1 MKHSEQK
8 KQFSEPKMREFLE
21 IQSHERFAKIYFK
34 FSTTPLVVLSK
45 KEIYMFNPEFKYY
58 QHVDQTG
65 RMMSLVSEVLHT
77 ALNTFNEYFQK
88 KYFELKSDKT
98 AEKEYRKEAMNDM
111 VKVMKQVNTA
121 TKSIE
126 TTTFIKNV
134 VEQIISKSL
143 LSREEQE
150 MLNRLE
156 NHLNFRNGKLDLK
169 TMEFTDRTEDDFVT
183 EYLNYDFQLKP
194 NKVIKSEVTEV
205 LKKICNSD
213 DGDFDFITNFLA
225 YCITS
230 ETKEQKYLNVVGP
243 SASNGK
249 STIIKLMEEAL
260 SIYIF
265 KAKKDL
271 FSEAY
276 SKGHKY
282 FAQTK
287 NKRIVYIEELDKKKV
302 DADLIKDVV
311 DGNQINNEVLFATT
325 EKIDINF
332 KLMFLSNNLMNFD
345 ADSGI
350 KRRLIHFEF
359 RNKFVAQQD
368 LEKERANHKIG
379 KVFQLDN
386 SLVSKFHNNDD
397 YKNALIHILI
407 KKAKQYFDKGLTVPE
422 KYVEIAKEI
431 CEENDKFKNFFE
443 NHFEVTNDESDRIAK
458 DELRDMYNS
467 HTKCNFSASSIM
479 TDIQRLQLKYE
490 RGLRCMYNGMSVR
503 GVIVGIKK
511 KTGEQEDEV
520 PTKEVPSKK
529 TTKQELPDPNGL
541 DYGMPCTELD
551 NDDIIRRL
559 KDKEE
564 EVNDLNE
571 QYEKMRLEH
580 EELKERFEDTREALK
595 EIQRGY
601 PELKLAYE
609 KVKEET
615 EKEANKK
622 VFYYKKWFATLTD
635 EEKKEE
641 ENLQYNERIVES
653 VHRGKCGTD
662 WVNEYEEI
670 EKKLK
675 TPQPAPAKVKS
686 VLSIIDGSDDED
698 EGEEESTTINVKGYK
713 IVKAIN
719 ALDIDFIE

>member
-1 MKHSEQK
+1 MKLSD
-8 KQFSEPKMREFLE
+8 SSMRRFLD
-21 IQSHERFAKIYFK
+21 IQSHERFANIYFK

-45 KEIYMFNPEFKYY
+45 KEIYMYNPEFKYY
-58 QHVDQTG
+58 QHVDQAG
-65 RMMSLVSEVLHT
+65 RLMSLVSDVLHK
-77 ALNTFNEYFQK
+77 ALNEIHTHFKNKLLEVKTDAELDQSDK
-88 KYFELKSDKT
+88 DEALNELK
-98 AEKEYRKEAMNDM
+98 R
-111 VKVMKQVNTA
+111 VIKQVNTA
-121 TKSIE
+121 TKNIE

-134 VEQIISKSL
+134 LEQIISRSI
-143 LSREEQE
+143 LSKEEQE
-150 MLNRLE
+150 KLERLD
-156 NHLNFRNGKLDLK
+156 NHLNFRNGKLNLK
-169 TMEFTDRTEDDFVT
+169 TMEFGERSEADFVT
-183 EYLNYDFQLKP
+183 EYLNYDFQVKV
-194 NKVIKSEVTEV
+194 NKEVKSEVVEV

-213 DGDFDFITNFLA
+213 DDDYEFITNFLA

-359 RNKFVAQQD
+359 RNKFVCLQD
-368 LEKERANHKIG
+368 LEKERINHKIG
-379 KVFQLDN
+379 KVFALDN
-386 SLVSKFHNNDD
+386 SLVSKFHTNDS

-407 KKAKQYFDKGLTVPE
+407 KKAKQYFDSGLTIPE

-443 NHFEVTNDESDRIAK
+443 NHFEITNKDGDRIAK

-467 HTKCNFSASSIM
+467 YTKCNFSASSIM

-490 RGLRCMYNGMSVR
+490 RGLRCVYNGVSLR

-511 KTGEQEDEV
+511 LKGQAE
-520 PTKEVPSKK
+520 PN
-529 TTKQELPDPNGL
+529 KQAHDSGL
-541 DYGMPCTELD
+541 DYGIEFVPEPEVTSDHDPEYTEKLEADLREKNKQYTELQ
-551 NDDIIRRL
+551 I
-559 KDKEE
+559 
-564 EVNDLNE
+564 
-571 QYEKMRLEH
+571 EH
-580 EELKERFEDTREALK
+580 ENMKERFEEMRKALK
-595 EIQRGY
+595 EMQSQGY
-601 PELKLAYE
+601 PELKLAYAEVKDRAKEMANE
-609 KVKEET
+609 KCV
-615 EKEANKK
+615 
-622 VFYYKKWFATLTD
+622 YYKKWYATLTD
-635 EEKKEE
+635 IEKKEE
-641 ENLQYNERIVES
+641 DVRKYNEGACQSENRI
-653 VHRGKCGTD
+653 GKTC
-662 WVNEYEEI
+662 WEREYEKI

-675 TPQPAPAKVKS
+675 SPPLQPAKCK
-686 VLSIIDGSDDED
+686 SIIDFIDDSDDED
-698 EGEEESTTINVKGYK
+698 EGPTIRIKDNK
-713 IVKAIN
+713 IIKAIECECDF
-719 ALDIDFIE
+719 LD

>member
-1 MKHSEQK
+1 MKLSD
-8 KQFSEPKMREFLE
+8 SSMRRFLD
-21 IQSHERFAKIYFK
+21 IQSHERFANVYFK

-45 KEIYMFNPEFKYY
+45 KEIYMYNPEFKYY
-58 QHVDQTG
+58 QHVDQAG
-65 RMMSLVSEVLHT
+65 RLMSLVSDVLHK
-77 ALNTFNEYFQK
+77 ALNEIHTHFKNKLLEVKTDAELDQSDK
-88 KYFELKSDKT
+88 DEALNELK
-98 AEKEYRKEAMNDM
+98 R
-111 VKVMKQVNTA
+111 VIKQVNTA
-121 TKSIE
+121 TKNIE

-134 VEQIISKSL
+134 LEQIISRSI
-143 LSREEQE
+143 LSKEEQE
-150 MLNRLE
+150 KLERLD
-156 NHLNFRNGKLDLK
+156 NHLNFRNGKLNLK
-169 TMEFTDRTEDDFVT
+169 TMEFGERSEADFVT
-183 EYLNYDFQLKP
+183 EYLNYDFQVKV
-194 NKVIKSEVTEV
+194 NKEVKSEVVEV

-213 DGDFDFITNFLA
+213 DDDYEFITNFLA

-359 RNKFVAQQD
+359 RNKFVSLQD
-368 LEKERANHKIG
+368 LEKERINHKIG
-379 KVFQLDN
+379 KVFALDS
-386 SLVSKFHNNDD
+386 SLVSKFHTNDS

-407 KKAKQYFDKGLTVPE
+407 KKAKQYFDSGLTIPE

-443 NHFEVTNDESDRIAK
+443 NHFEITNKDGDRIAK

-467 HTKCNFSASSIM
+467 YTKCNFSASSIM

-490 RGLRCMYNGMSVR
+490 RGLRCVYNGVSLR

-511 KTGEQEDEV
+511 LKGQAE
-520 PTKEVPSKK
+520 PN
-529 TTKQELPDPNGL
+529 KQAHDSGL
-541 DYGMPCTELD
+541 DYGIEFVPEPEVTSDPDPEYTEKLEADLREKNKQYTELQ
-551 NDDIIRRL
+551 I
-559 KDKEE
+559 
-564 EVNDLNE
+564 
-571 QYEKMRLEH
+571 EH
-580 EELKERFEDTREALK
+580 ENMKERFEEMRKALK
-595 EIQRGY
+595 EMQSQGY
-601 PELKLAYE
+601 PELKLAYAEVKDRAKEMANE
-609 KVKEET
+609 KYV
-615 EKEANKK
+615 
-622 VFYYKKWFATLTD
+622 YYKKWYATLTD
-635 EEKKEE
+635 IEKKEE
-641 ENLQYNERIVES
+641 DVRKYNEGACQSENRI
-653 VHRGKCGTD
+653 GKTC
-662 WVNEYEEI
+662 WEREYEKI

-675 TPQPAPAKVKS
+675 SPPQQPAKCK
-686 VLSIIDGSDDED
+686 SIIDFIDDSDDED
-698 EGEEESTTINVKGYK
+698 EGPTIRIKDNK
-713 IVKAIN
+713 IIKAIECECDF
-719 ALDIDFIE
+719 LD

>member
-1 MKHSEQK
+1 
-8 KQFSEPKMREFLE
+8 
-21 IQSHERFAKIYFK
+21 
-34 FSTTPLVVLSK
+34 
-45 KEIYMFNPEFKYY
+45 
-58 QHVDQTG
+58 
-65 RMMSLVSEVLHT
+65 VSDVLHK
-77 ALNTFNEYFQK
+77 ALNDIHQHFKNKLLEVKTDAELDQSDKDEALN
-88 KYFELKSDKT
+88 ELK
-98 AEKEYRKEAMNDM
+98 
-111 VKVMKQVNTA
+111 KVIKQVNTA
-121 TKSIE
+121 TKNIE
-126 TTTFIKNV
+126 TTTFIKNIL
-134 VEQIISKSL
+134 EQIISRSI
-143 LSREEQE
+143 LSKEEQE
-150 MLNRLE
+150 KLQRLD
-156 NHLNFRNGKLDLK
+156 NYLNFRNGKLDLK
-169 TMEFTDRTEDDFVT
+169 TMQFSDRSEADFVT
-183 EYLNYDFQLKP
+183 EYLNYDFQIKP
-194 NKVIKSEVTEV
+194 NKAVKSEVVEV

-213 DGDFDFITNFLA
+213 DEDFDFITNFLA

-243 SASNGK
+243 STSNGK

-368 LEKERANHKIG
+368 LEKERLNHKIG
-379 KVFQLDN
+379 KVFALDN

-407 KKAKQYFDKGLTVPE
+407 KKAKQYFDIGLTIPD

-443 NHFEVTNDESDRIAK
+443 NHFEITNNDSDRIAK
-458 DELRDMYNS
+458 DELRDMYNTY
-467 HTKCNFSASSIM
+467 TKCNFSASSIM
-479 TDIQRLQLKYE
+479 TDIQRLQLNYN
-490 RGLRCMYNGMSVR
+490 RGLRCMYNGVSLR
-503 GVIVGIKK
+503 GVIIGIKK
-511 KTGEQEDEV
+511 LKGQQSEPV
-520 PTKEVPSKK
+520 KVVA
-529 TTKQELPDPNGL
+529 KQSDLDFGL
-541 DYGMPCTELD
+541 DMEPEPEITNDYDPEYTDRLEKDLRETQKQYTELQIEH
-551 NDDIIRRL
+551 DD
-559 KDKEE
+559 
-564 EVNDLNE
+564 
-571 QYEKMRLEH
+571 
-580 EELKERFEDTREALK
+580 LKERFEEMRKALK

-609 KVKEET
+609 Q
-615 EKEANKK
+615 EKEQVKKESDQK
-622 VFYYKKWFATLTD
+622 VFYYKKWYATLTD

-641 ENLQYNERIVES
+641 ENRQYNERIVES
-653 VHRGKCGTD
+653 LDRRGKTCWKD
-662 WVNEYEEI
+662 KYEEI
-670 EKKLK
+670 VENLN
-675 TPQPAPAKVKS
+675 PRPLVMAPVKS
-686 VLSIIDGSDDED
+686 VLQMIDGSDSEDED
-698 EGEEESTTINVKGYK
+698 EDKTVRLKDNK
-713 IVKAIN
+713 ILT
-719 ALDIDFIE
+719 ALGCDVSDCDFIE

>member
-1 MKHSEQK
+1 MKLSD
-8 KQFSEPKMREFLE
+8 SNMRRFLE
-21 IQSHERFAKIYFK
+21 IQSHERFANIYFK

-45 KEIYMFNPEFKYY
+45 KEIYMYNPEFKYY
-58 QHVDQTG
+58 QHVDQSG
-65 RMMSLVSEVLHT
+65 RLMSLVSDVLHQ
-77 ALNTFNEYFQK
+77 ALNEIHQHFKNKLLEVKTDA
-88 KYFELKSDKT
+88 ELDQSDKD
-98 AEKEYRKEAMNDM
+98 EALNELN
-111 VKVMKQVNTA
+111 KVIKQVNTA
-121 TKSIE
+121 TKNIE
-126 TTTFIKNV
+126 TTTFIKNIL
-134 VEQIISKSL
+134 EQIISRSI
-143 LSREEQE
+143 LSKEEQE
-150 MLNRLE
+150 KLQRLD

-169 TMEFTDRTEDDFVT
+169 TMQFSDRSEADFVT
-183 EYLNYDFQLKP
+183 EYLNYDFKIKP
-194 NKVIKSEVTEV
+194 NKAVKNEVIEV

-213 DGDFDFITNFLA
+213 DDDFDFITNFLA

-368 LEKERANHKIG
+368 LEKERLNHKIG
-379 KVFQLDN
+379 KVFALDN

-407 KKAKQYFDKGLTVPE
+407 KKAKQYFDIGLTIPD

-443 NHFEVTNDESDRIAK
+443 NHFEITNNDSDRIAK
-458 DELRDMYNS
+458 DELRDMYNTY
-467 HTKCNFSASSIM
+467 TKCNFSASSIM
-479 TDIQRLQLKYE
+479 TDIQRLQLNYN
-490 RGLRCMYNGMSVR
+490 RGLRCMYNGVSLR
-503 GVIVGIKK
+503 GVIIGIKK
-511 KTGEQEDEV
+511 LKGQQTEPEKAVAKHYD
-520 PTKEVPSKK
+520 
-529 TTKQELPDPNGL
+529 LDFGL
-541 DYGMPCTELD
+541 DMEPEPEVTNNYDPEYTNRLEKDLRETQKQYTELQIEH
-551 NDDIIRRL
+551 DDL
-559 KDKEE
+559 K
-564 EVNDLNE
+564 E
-571 QYEKMRLEH
+571 QF
-580 EELKERFEDTREALK
+580 EELKKKFEAM
-595 EIQRGY
+595 Q
-601 PELKLAYE
+601 
-609 KVKEET
+609 VKPPL
-615 EKEANKK
+615 
-622 VFYYKKWFATLTD
+622 VM
-635 EEKKEE
+635 
-641 ENLQYNERIVES
+641 
-653 VHRGKCGTD
+653 
-662 WVNEYEEI
+662 
-670 EKKLK
+670 
-675 TPQPAPAKVKS
+675 APVKS
-686 VLSIIDGSDDED
+686 VLQMIDGSDSEDED
-698 EGEEESTTINVKGYK
+698 EGKTVRLKDNK
-713 IVKAIN
+713 ILKA
-719 ALDIDFIE
+719 LGCDLSDCDFLE

>member
-1 MKHSEQK
+1 M
-8 KQFSEPKMREFLE
+8 QFSDR
-21 IQSHERFAKIYFK
+21 
-34 FSTTPLVVLSK
+34 
-45 KEIYMFNPEFKYY
+45 
-58 QHVDQTG
+58 
-65 RMMSLVSEVLHT
+65 SE
-77 ALNTFNEYFQK
+77 A
-88 KYFELKSDKT
+88 
-98 AEKEYRKEAMNDM
+98 
-111 VKVMKQVNTA
+111 
-121 TKSIE
+121 
-126 TTTFIKNV
+126 
-134 VEQIISKSL
+134 
-143 LSREEQE
+143 
-150 MLNRLE
+150 
-156 NHLNFRNGKLDLK
+156 
-169 TMEFTDRTEDDFVT
+169 DFVT
-183 EYLNYDFQLKP
+183 EYLNYDFQIKP
-194 NKVIKSEVTEV
+194 NKAVKNEVVEV

-213 DGDFDFITNFLA
+213 DEDFDFITNFLA

-368 LEKERANHKIG
+368 LEKERINHKIG
-379 KVFQLDN
+379 KVFALDN

-407 KKAKQYFDKGLTVPE
+407 KKAKQYFDIGLTIPD

-443 NHFEVTNDESDRIAK
+443 NHFEITNNESDRIAK

-467 HTKCNFSASSIM
+467 YTKCNFSASSIM
-479 TDIQRLQLKYE
+479 TDIQRLQLNYN
-490 RGLRCMYNGMSVR
+490 RGLRCMYNGVSLR
-503 GVIVGIKK
+503 GVIIGIKK
-511 KTGEQEDEV
+511 LKGQQTEPEKAAA
-520 PTKEVPSKK
+520 P
-529 TTKQELPDPNGL
+529 KQYDLDFGL
-541 DYGMPCTELD
+541 DMEPEPEVTNDYDPEYTNRLEKDLRETQKQYTELQIEH
-551 NDDIIRRL
+551 DD
-559 KDKEE
+559 
-564 EVNDLNE
+564 
-571 QYEKMRLEH
+571 M
-580 EELKERFEDTREALK
+580 KERFEEMRKALK
-595 EIQRGY
+595 EMQSQGY
-601 PELKLAYE
+601 SELKLAYGEVKDRAKEMAEE
-609 KVKEET
+609 KRT
-615 EKEANKK
+615 YYNKW
-622 VFYYKKWFATLTD
+622 YATLT
-635 EEKKEE
+635 KEE
-641 ENLQYNERIVES
+641 QKEEDTRRHNQGANASEDRIGKTCWEREF
-653 VHRGKCGTD
+653 
-662 WVNEYEEI
+662 
-670 EKKLK
+670 EKIQAKLNPRP
-675 TPQPAPAKVKS
+675 TPAPVKS
-686 VLSIIDGSDDED
+686 VLQMIDGSDSEDED
-698 EGEEESTTINVKGYK
+698 KREDTSTIASLFNGH
-713 IVKAIN
+713 
-719 ALDIDFIE
+719 

>member
-1 MKHSEQK
+1 MKLSD
-8 KQFSEPKMREFLE
+8 SNMRRFLE
-21 IQSHERFAKIYFK
+21 IQSHERFANIYFK

-45 KEIYMFNPEFKYY
+45 KEIYMYNPEFKYY
-58 QHVDQTG
+58 QHVDQSG
-65 RMMSLVSEVLHT
+65 RLMSLVSDVLHK
-77 ALNTFNEYFQK
+77 ALNDIHQHFKNKLLEVKTDAELDQSDKDEALN
-88 KYFELKSDKT
+88 ELK
-98 AEKEYRKEAMNDM
+98 
-111 VKVMKQVNTA
+111 KVIKQVNTA
-121 TKSIE
+121 TKNIE
-126 TTTFIKNV
+126 TTTFIKNIL
-134 VEQIISKSL
+134 EQIISRSI
-143 LSREEQE
+143 LSKEEQE
-150 MLNRLE
+150 KLQRLD

-169 TMEFTDRTEDDFVT
+169 TMQFSDRSEADFVT
-183 EYLNYDFQLKP
+183 EYLNYDFQIKP
-194 NKVIKSEVTEV
+194 NKAVKNEVVEV

-213 DGDFDFITNFLA
+213 DEDFDFITNFLA

-368 LEKERANHKIG
+368 LEKERLNHKIG
-379 KVFQLDN
+379 KVYALDN
-386 SLVSKFHNNDD
+386 TLVSKFHNNDD

-407 KKAKQYFDKGLTVPE
+407 KKAKQYFDIGLTIPD

-443 NHFEVTNDESDRIAK
+443 NHFEITNNDSDRIAK
-458 DELRDMYNS
+458 DELRDMYNTY
-467 HTKCNFSASSIM
+467 TKCNFSASSIM
-479 TDIQRLQLKYE
+479 TDIQRLQLNYN
-490 RGLRCMYNGMSVR
+490 RGLRCMYNGVSLR
-503 GVIVGIKK
+503 GVIIGIKK
-511 KTGEQEDEV
+511 LKGQQSEPV
-520 PTKEVPSKK
+520 KVVA
-529 TTKQELPDPNGL
+529 KQSDLDFGL
-541 DYGMPCTELD
+541 DMEREPEITNDYDPEYTDRLEKDLRETQKQYTELQIEH
-551 NDDIIRRL
+551 DDL
-559 KDKEE
+559 K
-564 EVNDLNE
+564 
-571 QYEKMRLEH
+571 EKF
-580 EELKERFEDTREALK
+580 EELKKKFEAMQVKPPPTR
-595 EIQRGY
+595 
-601 PELKLAYE
+601 
-609 KVKEET
+609 
-615 EKEANKK
+615 
-622 VFYYKKWFATLTD
+622 
-635 EEKKEE
+635 
-641 ENLQYNERIVES
+641 
-653 VHRGKCGTD
+653 
-662 WVNEYEEI
+662 
-670 EKKLK
+670 
-675 TPQPAPAKVKS
+675 APVKS
-686 VLSIIDGSDDED
+686 VLQMIDGSDSEDED
-698 EGEEESTTINVKGYK
+698 EGKPVRLKDNK
-713 IVKAIN
+713 ILT
-719 ALDIDFIE
+719 ALGCDLSDCDFIE

>member
-1 MKHSEQK
+1 MKLSD
-8 KQFSEPKMREFLE
+8 SNMRRFLE
-21 IQSHERFAKIYFK
+21 IQSHERFANIYFK

-45 KEIYMFNPEFKYY
+45 KEIYMYNPEFKYY
-58 QHVDQTG
+58 QHVDQSG
-65 RMMSLVSEVLHT
+65 RLMSLVSDVLHK
-77 ALNTFNEYFQK
+77 ALNDIHQHFKNKLLEVKTDAELDQSDKDEALN
-88 KYFELKSDKT
+88 ELK
-98 AEKEYRKEAMNDM
+98 
-111 VKVMKQVNTA
+111 KVIKQVNTA
-121 TKSIE
+121 TKNIE
-126 TTTFIKNV
+126 TTTFIKNIL
-134 VEQIISKSL
+134 EQIISRSI
-143 LSREEQE
+143 LSKEEQE
-150 MLNRLE
+150 KLQRLD

-169 TMEFTDRTEDDFVT
+169 TMQFSDRSEADFVT
-183 EYLNYDFQLKP
+183 EYLNYDFQIKP
-194 NKVIKSEVTEV
+194 NKAVKNEVVEV

-213 DGDFDFITNFLA
+213 DEDFDFITNFLA

-368 LEKERANHKIG
+368 LEKERLNHKIG
-379 KVFQLDN
+379 KVYALDN
-386 SLVSKFHNNDD
+386 TLVSKFHNNDD

-407 KKAKQYFDKGLTVPE
+407 KKAKQYFDIGLTIPD

-443 NHFEVTNDESDRIAK
+443 NHFEITNNDSDRIAK
-458 DELRDMYNS
+458 DELRDMYNTY
-467 HTKCNFSASSIM
+467 TKCNFSASSIM
-479 TDIQRLQLKYE
+479 TDIQRLQLNYN
-490 RGLRCMYNGMSVR
+490 RGLRCMYNGVSLR
-503 GVIVGIKK
+503 GVIIGIKK
-511 KTGEQEDEV
+511 LKGQQSEPV
-520 PTKEVPSKK
+520 KVVA
-529 TTKQELPDPNGL
+529 KQSDLDFGL
-541 DYGMPCTELD
+541 DMEPEPEITNDYDPEYTDRLEKDLRETQKQYTELQIEH
-551 NDDIIRRL
+551 DD
-559 KDKEE
+559 
-564 EVNDLNE
+564 
-571 QYEKMRLEH
+571 
-580 EELKERFEDTREALK
+580 LKEQFEALK
-595 EIQRGY
+595 RKFEAMQ
-601 PELKLAYE
+601 
-609 KVKEET
+609 VKPPL
-615 EKEANKK
+615 
-622 VFYYKKWFATLTD
+622 VM
-635 EEKKEE
+635 
-641 ENLQYNERIVES
+641 
-653 VHRGKCGTD
+653 
-662 WVNEYEEI
+662 
-670 EKKLK
+670 
-675 TPQPAPAKVKS
+675 APVKS
-686 VLSIIDGSDDED
+686 VLQMIDGSDSEDED
-698 EGEEESTTINVKGYK
+698 EGKPVRLKDNK
-713 IVKAIN
+713 ILT
-719 ALDIDFIE
+719 ALGCDLSDCDFIE